1 MSAYRTYALLPI
13 AHVEPFIAY
22 ATQYRWTVKTGT
34 FRAFVGE
41 VVRLEHPM
49 FKEPLV
55 IERSGEHK
63 KHYIVHGSGLKT
75 LRGYKTIA
83 NIS

>member
-1 MSAYRTYALLPI
+1 MSAYRTYALIPA

-22 ATQYRWTVKTGT
+22 AVQYRWERVATVATT
-34 FRAFVGE
+34 E
-41 VVRLEHPM
+41 VTRLQHPM

-55 IERSGEHK
+55 IERSTEHK